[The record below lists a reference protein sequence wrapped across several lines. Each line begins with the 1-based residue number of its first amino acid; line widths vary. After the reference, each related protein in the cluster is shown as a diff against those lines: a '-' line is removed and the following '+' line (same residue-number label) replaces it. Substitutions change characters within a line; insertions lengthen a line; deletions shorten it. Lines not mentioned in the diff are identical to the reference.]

1 MFGHKLP
8 KSDLDSVKHIYGE
21 VEGRDKRDELNLYA
35 TGYEDDL
42 EDAPSGGGGSGGGS
56 GDDAPIKPS
65 TPSADPEAPVSPPS
79 GPDKSPTFP
88 GPGEASETEPSESE
102 NS

>member
-1 MFGHKLP
+1 MRGKMSPKIALFGHKLP
-8 KSDLDSVKHIYGE
+8 KSDLDSLKQIYDE
-21 VEGRDKRDELNLYA
+21 VEGRDKRDELNLYV

-42 EDAPSGGGGSGGGS
+42 DDAPSVE
-56 GDDAPIKPS
+56 PS
-65 TPSADPEAPVSPPS
+65 TPSAEPEAPVSPPS
-79 GPDKSPTFP
+79 GGDKSPTFP